1 MSATIDGHSAPHA
14 LAQLARVDAHP
25 FSHDKGSAEQAY
37 PLLTTAELVPQP
49 DPHTKFRSAPA
60 LLKMSALTH
69 KMEERT
75 AAANGQVGMG
85 WGDDV
90 AMLRASA
97 LFLID

>member
-1 MSATIDGHSAPHA
+1 
-14 LAQLARVDAHP
+14 
-25 FSHDKGSAEQAY
+25 
-37 PLLTTAELVPQP
+37 
-49 DPHTKFRSAPA
+49 
-60 LLKMSALTH
+60 
-69 KMEERT
+69 MEERT